1 LKGGIKM
8 KKLIIVMVLT
18 VSMIGFSEKLNT
30 DGRDHLDKVV
40 GSFGVKGNLG
50 FKIVKK
56 GSKLEFVADNV
67 INGPVS
73 RINKYLYLVKLVIDT
88 GEGFE
93 REYYCFAYD
102 IKYKKLVNVDCRNL
116 NIIQILDKGRK

>member
-1 LKGGIKM
+1 M

-50 FKIVKK
+50 FK
-56 GSKLEFVADNV
+56 
-67 INGPVS
+67 
-73 RINKYLYLVKLVIDT
+73 NKYLYLAKLVIDT